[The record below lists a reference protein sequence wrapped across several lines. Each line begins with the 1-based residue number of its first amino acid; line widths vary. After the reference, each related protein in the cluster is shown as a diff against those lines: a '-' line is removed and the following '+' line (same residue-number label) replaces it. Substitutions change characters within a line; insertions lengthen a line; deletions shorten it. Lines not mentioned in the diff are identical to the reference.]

1 MENNK
6 NNVKTFNDNINNNE
20 NNLALNNSQD
30 LLTKIKNNNYFSTK
44 ISKFHTD
51 ILINEKIIS
60 KISFFYVFKYFLF
73 INVNKHYKFN
83 HSHYQY
89 IHFIFHKYKKIISEE
104 NIINVYYFL
113 KNINHNLDIYKNK
126 KMI

>member
-6 NNVKTFNDNINNNE
+6 NIKTFNDNLNPNE
-20 NNLALNNSQD
+20 NNFILNASQEH
-30 LLTKIKNNNYFSTK
+30 LTKFKNTNFFSTK

-51 ILINEKIIS
+51 ISIDEKISS
-60 KISFFYVFKYFLF
+60 KITFFYVFKYFFF
-73 INVNKHYKFN
+73 INVNKKYEFN

-113 KNINHNLDIYKNK
+113 QNINHNLDIYKNK